1 MDDISQDNV
10 YTDKMR
16 LKQAIKNIVLNAV
29 QYTYKNG
36 IIKVTVIEGKQKFGN
51 LSIYEIIVEDN
62 GPGIEKQYIDNALK
76 SIIFEH
82 DNKQNGH
89 GIGLGLWITKN
100 SIRVLNGDLKV
111 DSKLENGTKCTISV
125 PLSTEKDYCK
135 DNNYLSE
142 NQALKFIRQKNKNQ
156 TKRVLIVQN
165 LITSKNTLRQKLICL
180 GFDVECA
187 STGKEALMIYREK
200 GEGYYC
206 AIITDAQLPEISGY
220 ELVLEIRKEE
230 KGIYLP
236 IIALSKTHYIEDSVF
251 SEEMGIT
258 MHISKDADIS
268 VLKATF
274 EKLNI

>member
-1 MDDISQDNV
+1 MCFNGKRSTYDIQ
-10 YTDKMR
+10 
-16 LKQAIKNIVLNAV
+16 
-29 QYTYKNG
+29 G
-36 IIKVTVIEGKQKFGN
+36 
-51 LSIYEIIVEDN
+51 
-62 GPGIEKQYIDNALK
+62 
-76 SIIFEH
+76 
-82 DNKQNGH
+82 
-89 GIGLGLWITKN
+89 
-100 SIRVLNGDLKV
+100 
-111 DSKLENGTKCTISV
+111 
-125 PLSTEKDYCK
+125 
-135 DNNYLSE
+135 
-142 NQALKFIRQKNKNQ
+142 
-156 TKRVLIVQN
+156 
-165 LITSKNTLRQKLICL
+165 
-180 GFDVECA
+180 
-187 STGKEALMIYREK
+187 K